1 MRRIRVPVPR
11 FVGRGRA
18 AAAPGANRLDW
29 ARAASYDS
37 HVNSRTRK
45 PSRPSGS
52 GEALVFSLLGTAG
65 AVEARLEAALGPVGL
80 SLAKAGV
87 LHYLAEAPGP
97 VALSDLANHQNC
109 VRSNITQLI
118 DRLEKEGLVRRRA
131 DPDDRRSVRAALTA
145 AGQRT
150 YARAI
155 RLLAAEQRAIVS
167 SLSPGDAASLR
178 SALRVLA
185 R

>member
-1 MRRIRVPVPR
+1 VN
-11 FVGRGRA
+11 
-18 AAAPGANRLDW
+18 NRQPKP
-29 ARAASYDS
+29 ARPAAS
-37 HVNSRTRK
+37 
-45 PSRPSGS
+45 
-52 GEALVFSLLGTAG
+52 EALVFALLGTAG
-65 AVEARLEAALGPVGL
+65 AVEARLEAALTPSGL

-87 LHYLAEAPGP
+87 LHSLAEAPGP
-97 VALSDLANHQNC
+97 VVLSELAKHQNC

-118 DRLEKEGLVRRRA
+118 DRLEKDGLVRRRA

-145 AGQRT
+145 AGERA
-150 YARAI
+150 YARAM

-178 SALRVLA
+178 SALQVLA

>member
-1 MRRIRVPVPR
+1 V
-11 FVGRGRA
+11 
-18 AAAPGANRLDW
+18 
-29 ARAASYDS
+29 ASYDS
-37 HVNSRTRK
+37 DVNNRTRK
-45 PSRPSGS
+45 PSRPTGT

-65 AVEARLEAALGPVGL
+65 AVEARLEAALSPVGL

-87 LHYLAEAPGP
+87 LHSLAEAPRP
-97 VALSDLANHQNC
+97 VALSDLAKHQNC

-145 AGQRT
+145 AGRRA
-150 YARAI
+150 YARAM

-178 SALRVLA
+178 SALQVLA